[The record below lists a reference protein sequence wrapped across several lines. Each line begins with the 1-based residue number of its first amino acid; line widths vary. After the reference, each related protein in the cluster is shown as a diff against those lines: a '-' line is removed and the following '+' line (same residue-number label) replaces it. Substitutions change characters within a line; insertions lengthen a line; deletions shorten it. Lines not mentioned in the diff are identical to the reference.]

1 MRTKLLAA
9 AIAMAVAITG
19 VITFF
24 ALRDDNGNDKPK
36 LPAARN
42 VSLNPVV
49 CAAVGTDDPTGP
61 ATADAAWQ
69 ALQDAATTNKIN
81 AQRLQIPATSP
92 TDAETYLTALVSR
105 KCRIIIATG
114 QHVTTAAR
122 SMAGRTTD
130 IQWAIADSGQPTLQ
144 ITVLSPDPKTTHS
157 QVHNLVRASL
167 GT

>member
-9 AIAMAVAITG
+9 ATAVAVTIAG
-19 VITFF
+19 IITFF
-24 ALRDDNGNDKPK
+24 ALRDDTGNDKPK
-36 LPAARN
+36 LPEARN

-49 CAAVGTDDPTGP
+49 CAAVGTDDPSGP

-69 ALQDAATTNKIN
+69 ALQDAATTNKVN

-92 TDAETYLTALVSR
+92 TDAETYLTAFVAR

-114 QHVTTAAR
+114 PQVTAAAR
-122 SMAGRTTD
+122 SLAGRTTD
-130 IQWAIADSGQPTLQ
+130 IQWAIADSVQPAPQ

-157 QVHNLVRASL
+157 QVRNLIRTTV
-167 GT
+167 GI